1 MIYQL
6 LKNYKMGVN
15 VLPSNN
21 VDILP
26 IDHTISPRRYKQTPL
41 QKVFLD
47 LQKSKEKKGVCE
59 HEQLSISS
67 TFLRTNFSYKRRFS
81 SFYYVHA
88 TRKSCQNNVRT
99 KNLYVKR
106 WWNWHQTFIVSNYSK
121 SRISHYKVCLMKNDF
136 FWKIKWTFP
145 WR

>member
-1 MIYQL
+1 MRARLSFKLRHILSNFYIYFKVKNA
-6 LKNYKMGVN
+6 LKSESHFWYHEAHWVWKALEKCQVMKGPLATLKYRQNQPGV
-15 VLPSNN
+15 
-21 VDILP
+21 DF
-26 IDHTISPRRYKQTPL
+26 T
-41 QKVFLD
+41 
-47 LQKSKEKKGVCE
+47 
-59 HEQLSISS
+59 
-67 TFLRTNFSYKRRFS
+67 S
-81 SFYYVHA
+81 SFYFAHA

-145 WR
+145 WS